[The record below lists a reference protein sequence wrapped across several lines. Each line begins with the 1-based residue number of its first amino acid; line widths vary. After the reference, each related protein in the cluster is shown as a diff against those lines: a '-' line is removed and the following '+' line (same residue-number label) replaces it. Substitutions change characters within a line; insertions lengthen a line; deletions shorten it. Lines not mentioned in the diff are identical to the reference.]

1 MPSQNEFLKNFILP
15 QRRKTPYALSK
26 KSANNL
32 NGVDGRLVDL
42 VKEALF
48 YIDFSV
54 IEGLRSIETQK
65 QYVALGVSKTM
76 LSKHL
81 VGKAVDLYPYP
92 VPRLTSG
99 EIDSN
104 SEKWNQL
111 GGVVLTL
118 ARAMG
123 IQVQWG
129 GLWTSFIDK
138 PHFEIKEI

>member
-1 MPSQNEFLKNFILP
+1 MD
-15 QRRKTPYALSK
+15 
-26 KSANNL
+26 
-32 NGVDGRLVDL
+32 V
-42 VKEALF
+42 
-48 YIDFSV
+48 SV

-65 QYVALGVSKTM
+65 QYIALGVSKTM
-76 LSKHL
+76 KSKHL

-92 VPRLTSG
+92 VPRLSSG

-111 GGVVLTL
+111 GGVVLTV
-118 ARAMG
+118 AMAMG
-123 IQVQWG
+123 IKVQWG

>member
-1 MPSQNEFLKNFILP
+1 MSGQNEFLRDFVLP
-15 QRRKTPYALSK
+15 PRRKTPYLLSRNSK
-26 KSANNL
+26 KRL

-42 VKEALF
+42 VNEILF
-48 YIDFSV
+48 YIDVSV
-54 IEGLRSIETQK
+54 IEGLRSVETQK

-76 LSKHL
+76 RSKHL
-81 VGKAVDLYPYP
+81 IGKAVDLYPYP
-92 VPRLTSG
+92 VPRLQSG

-111 GGVVLTL
+111 GGVVLTI

-123 IQVQWG
+123 IKVQWG

>member
-15 QRRKTPYALSK
+15 QRRKTPYTLSK

-32 NGVDGRLVDL
+32 NGVDGQLVDL

-54 IEGLRSIETQK
+54 IEGLRSVETQK

-92 VPRLTSG
+92 VPRLPSG